1 MFSGTILENITFGS
15 ENYIPEQLDKSL
27 EMSNVNSFIQDLP
40 HGIDTNVGEGGFALS
55 GGQRQRVILA
65 RAIYRDPNIIILDEA
80 TSELDSISQHEF
92 IESVNKISKDTTIVT
107 VAHRLSNIVQADKI
121 YVMKNGS
128 VIESGNFQSLVEIN
142 GEFSKIYKAEIGNN
156 K

>member
-1 MFSGTILENITFGS
+1 MLVSGTILENITFGS
-15 ENYIPEQLDKSL
+15 ENDIYEQLDKSL
-27 EMSNVNSFIQDLP
+27 EISNVNSFLEDLP

-107 VAHRLSNIVQADKI
+107 VAHRLSNIVHADNI
-121 YVMKNGS
+121 YVMKN
-128 VIESGNFQSLVEIN
+128 ILLYKDLVMIN
-142 GEFSKIYKAEIGNN
+142 RFKVMKKYNLLQK
-156 K
+156 KKK